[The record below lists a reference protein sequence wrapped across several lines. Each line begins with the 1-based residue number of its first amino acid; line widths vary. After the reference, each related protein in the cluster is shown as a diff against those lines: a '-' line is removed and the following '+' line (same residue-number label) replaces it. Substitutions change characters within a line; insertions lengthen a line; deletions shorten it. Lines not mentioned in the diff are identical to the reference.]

1 MSVYDIIGEISEQKA
16 TKTLTGDTR
25 MNGVV
30 IGIVA
35 QNYNK
40 DMPGRVCVTIPTR
53 DEKANELQWARQVV
67 PGSGK
72 NWGYYFL
79 PEVGDQVLLAF
90 EGGNIEKPY
99 IIGCVPKDDSQL
111 LSKTVDENN
120 QYKRIMTK
128 NGNAVIFEDNKD
140 GAGEKDK
147 ITIETAK
154 QSHTIL
160 MDNENKLIRVG
171 DKAKEN
177 MIELSTESG
186 EMSIKAKSRLTIKV
200 GDTIKIILNGESGGV
215 QIQASDVSIQ
225 ADKQIKLKTDGMLK
239 AEGSQISQNASSMYK
254 IESSGMV
261 GVSGTPIKIG

>member
-1 MSVYDIIGEISEQKA
+1 
-16 TKTLTGDTR
+16 
-25 MNGVV
+25 
-30 IGIVA
+30 
-35 QNYNK
+35 
-40 DMPGRVCVTIPTR
+40 MPGRVCVTIPTR

-140 GAGEKDK
+140 GA
-147 ITIETAK
+147 
-154 QSHTIL
+154 
-160 MDNENKLIRVG
+160 N
-171 DKAKEN
+171 
-177 MIELSTESG
+177 
-186 EMSIKAKSRLTIKV
+186 
-200 GDTIKIILNGESGGV
+200 
-215 QIQASDVSIQ
+215 
-225 ADKQIKLKTDGMLK
+225 
-239 AEGSQISQNASSMYK
+239 SS
-254 IESSGMV
+254 SFF
-261 GVSGTPIKIG
+261 